1 MLLKY
6 WTWCLRYSECSF
18 FATLSKFGI
27 KAYKWC
33 RTIAKNIFV
42 LFGNQEFLPSNM
54 PNPISGSS
62 VIMRIVLLGKQ
73 IMVDDDEIPDEK
85 SITIF

>member
-1 MLLKY
+1 
-6 WTWCLRYSECSF
+6 
-18 FATLSKFGI
+18 
-27 KAYKWC
+27 
-33 RTIAKNIFV
+33 
-42 LFGNQEFLPSNM
+42 M

>member
-1 MLLKY
+1 
-6 WTWCLRYSECSF
+6 
-18 FATLSKFGI
+18 
-27 KAYKWC
+27 
-33 RTIAKNIFV
+33 
-42 LFGNQEFLPSNM
+42 M

-73 IMVDDDEIPDEK
+73 IMVDDDEIDDDEIPDEK